1 MEAADAGFD
10 VLIGCAFNYDAHA
23 AEFAKHGRADSQS
36 AHGGES
42 FFVRHAYFLGAQS
55 SDSYKSLK
63 TTLRAEI
70 DADAW
75 ASLYSDTSRPFER
88 PKSGR
93 IAVKVINHLGDEV
106 MKVFRL

>member
-36 AHGGES
+36 AHDGES
-42 FFVRHAYFLGAQS
+42 FFVRHAYFLNGQT
-55 SDSYKSLK
+55 SDPYKSLK

-93 IAVKVINHLGDEV
+93 IAMKVINHLGDEV